1 MIESHP
7 NILEVEEGY
16 EIEPG
21 VRIMDTPGHSPGSI
35 SVQVETDNGLCV
47 VTGDVLHYSDVA
59 LTRKNPLV
67 FWNEEQATRS
77 IDRIVGVADAIYPGH
92 DRPFRVVKGEIEYL
106 ESPKMTILGV
116 SPADPDVT
124 IETGSRPTWVMPGI
138 EEQSIES
145 LG

>member
-1 MIESHP
+1 
-7 NILEVEEGY
+7 
-16 EIEPG
+16 
-21 VRIMDTPGHSPGSI
+21 
-35 SVQVETDNGLCV
+35 
-47 VTGDVLHYSDVA
+47 VA

-106 ESPKMTILGV
+106 ESLKLTISGV
-116 SPADPDVT
+116 SPDDPGVT
-124 IETGSRPTWVMPGI
+124 YETGPRPIWVMPGI

-145 LG
+145 LR